1 MRKTDTESIIIL
13 AIFLVFMLSLFGM
26 LMVYDYSTKKLEA
39 EQPKYFIEFK
49 GNTYELKEVD

>member
-1 MRKTDTESIIIL
+1 MRKIDTESITIL
-13 AIFLVFMLSLFGM
+13 AICVVFISIFGM

-49 GNTYELKEVD
+49 GNIYELKGVY